1 MKVAFAFMLV
11 LVIWNVSTEA
21 SADDTVI
28 RLVCRY
34 SYTIDAKGVQSGTTG
49 EDFITIKYPEN
60 GQATIKKQGLGAE
73 FHGKVSDEQIVGE
86 TTYKIQELTFH
97 QELRINR
104 YTGAFEITFGVL
116 GKGAGLIHYGK
127 CSPATEK
134 LF

>member
-1 MKVAFAFMLV
+1 MKATIPLLIAL
-11 LVIWNVSTEA
+11 LLWNVPAEVRA
-21 SADDTVI
+21 NETVI
-28 RLVCRY
+28 RLICKY
-34 SYTIDAKGVQSGTTG
+34 SYTIDDKGIKSGTTG
-49 EDFITIKYPEN
+49 EDLITVKYSED

-73 FHGKVSDEQIVGE
+73 FYGKMSDEQIVGE

-104 YTGAFEITFGVL
+104 YTGALEITFGVP

-127 CSPATEK
+127 CTPATEK